1 MYKAASRQIVPA
13 RAAFKEGI
21 KEFEALSGKLGIRK
35 LVADVKEEN
44 SDFNGAMT
52 SIIKDNNPR
61 PLKEAAKAVSQ
72 RNKNFEPIRE
82 RLAGEWMR
90 QAFRDSVKENASGN
104 FSAKIFKERLEN
116 LGTTGKEL
124 FGEQKLA
131 EIKKL
136 AEQMSVI
143 NLSRL
148 SDGMVDD
155 LISAGGDTSAVNL
168 LRSLKTVADE
178 KAALDKSRAFKQLQ
192 DGSITAES
200 AAEVIASGATKDT
213 DVVKLIKFL
222 MTQKI

>member
-1 MYKAASRQIVPA
+1 MNKKNYTKLLVDKLPA
-13 RAAFKEGI
+13 RDAFKEGI
-21 KEFEALSGKLGIRK
+21 KEFEKVSAGKLGIRK
-35 LVADVKEEN
+35 LVADVKGGKTP
-44 SDFNGAMT
+44 DFSGAMT
-52 SIIKDNNPR
+52 SIIKNNNPR

-143 NLSRL
+143 NLSKL

-155 LISAGGDTSAVNL
+155 LVSAGGDTSAVNL

-178 KAALDKSRAFKQLQ
+178 KAALDQKSRAFKQLQ

-200 AAEVIASGATKDT
+200 AAEVIA
-213 DVVKLIKFL
+213 
-222 MTQKI
+222 